1 MGQFHCGV
9 VTTYALQV
17 GVAADCDNRDQSLS
31 AFLAARCSIHE
42 MILPDYPNPEREPLF
57 QDVTAERAPSSLL
70 VRMHG
75 KQNGPRVEIWGRSER
90 RPTKGR
96 GLRRSGTHIN

>member
-1 MGQFHCGV
+1 MGQFHRGV
-9 VTTYALQV
+9 VTTYALEV
-17 GVAADCDNRDQSLS
+17 DVAADCDNRDQSLS

-42 MILPDYPNPEREPLF
+42 MILPDYSSLTRNGNLCSS
-57 QDVTAERAPSSLL
+57 TLRAPSSLL

-90 RPTKGR
+90 RPTKGL
-96 GLRRSGTHIN
+96 GAAEIGHPY